1 MDQGDIQRYIDLRK
15 QIAELEAQLE
25 ELKPQ
30 VADHIHQLGDKLKF
44 GDYLLRSQIS
54 RSYTYSSAVDALQK
68 QLTEKRREE
77 IAQGVAQIKK
87 ETRFVMMSSFDQ
99 PPTPVRDDDR
109 EPPDDRYPF

>member
-1 MDQGDIQRYIDLRK
+1 MDRNDIQRYIDLRK
-15 QIAELEAQLE
+15 QLAELEAQME

-30 VADHIHQLGDKLKF
+30 VAEHIHQLGDKLKF

-77 IAQGVAQIKK
+77 VAQGVAQVKK
-87 ETRFVMMSSFDQ
+87 ETRFVMMSSLDQ
-99 PPTPVRDDDR
+99 PNAPSRDDDR
-109 EPPDDRYPF
+109 EPPDDEDSF